1 MDFRGS
7 DKEEN
12 IMVGFFLQFCDIE
25 NVANFSPKKIA
36 KLVEFTLRKI
46 NNFF

>member
-25 NVANFSPKKIA
+25 NLANFSWK
-36 KLVEFTLRKI
+36 
-46 NNFF
+46 N

>member
-12 IMVGFFLQFCDIE
+12 IMVVFFLQFCDIE
-25 NVANFSPKKIA
+25 NFVNFSKK
-36 KLVEFTLRKI
+36 KLANLAEFTLS
-46 NNFF
+46 